1 MVNPHLTP
9 NEKSLPHQCTKL
21 PIGAL
26 VGASSCWPMGT
37 KAHFR
42 ITSTSKICVF
52 NHAFT
57 LLLCLY
63 QDSTLHYIEKMLKLP

>member
-1 MVNPHLTP
+1 
-9 NEKSLPHQCTKL
+9 
-21 PIGAL
+21 L